1 MDYKN
6 PNAIVSTDWLSD
18 NIDDP
23 NISIVDASFYLP
35 AANRDPKIEFNKCH
49 IPKAVFFDINE
60 IADQSTDLPH
70 MLPDPNQFSEQ
81 MSNLGISNDTH
92 VICYDTNGGQMAAMR
107 AWWTFR
113 VFGHNRVSVLNGG
126 LPKWQNE
133 CLQTSGLPI
142 KPSKKIYL
150 AKYNKH
156 LVMNIEEII
165 KNIKTQKYQIVDA
178 RSEGRYSGKEPEPRI
193 GLRSGHIPDAINL
206 PFENLFD
213 PTNFMTIRSADEILA
228 IIKKAGINPL
238 KPIISSCGSGVT
250 AAPLV
255 LALYLLGH
263 SEAAIYDGSWTEW
276 AGRTDTPINI

>member
-81 MSNLGISNDTH
+81 ISNLGISNDTH

-133 CLQTSGLPI
+133 CLETSRLPI

-228 IIKKAGINPL
+228 IIKKAGIDPL

>member
-133 CLQTSGLPI
+133 FLETSRLPTN
-142 KPSKKIYL
+142 PSKKIYR

-165 KNIKTQKYQIVDA
+165 KNIKTKKYQIVDA

-228 IIKKAGINPL
+228 IIKKAGIDPL

>member
-18 NIDDP
+18 NIDNS

-35 AANRDPKIEFNKCH
+35 AANRDPKIEFYKCH

-133 CLQTSGLPI
+133 CLETSRLPI
-142 KPSKKIYL
+142 KPSKKIYR
-150 AKYNKH
+150 AKYIKH

-228 IIKKAGINPL
+228 IIKKAGIDPL

>member
-1 MDYKN
+1 MNYKN
-6 PNAIVSTDWLSD
+6 PNALVSTDWLSA

-35 AANRDPKIEFNKCH
+35 TANRDPKNEFLICH

-70 MLPDPNQFSEQ
+70 MLPSPNQFSKH
-81 MSNLGISNDTH
+81 MSHIGISNSQH
-92 VICYDTNGGQMAAMR
+92 VICYDTNGGAMASMR

-113 VFGHNRVSVLNGG
+113 VFGHDRVSVLNGG

-133 CLQTSGLPI
+133 GLATSSQQTTMPKTTFI
-142 KPSKKIYL
+142 
-150 AKYNKH
+150 AKYKKH
-156 LVMNIEEII
+156 LVKNIEEII
-165 KNIKTQKYQIVDA
+165 RNVKTQKYQVIDA
-178 RSEGRYSGKEPEPRI
+178 RSQGRYYGKEPEPRI
-193 GLRSGHIPDAINL
+193 GLRSGHIPAAINL

-213 PTNFMTIRSADEILA
+213 TTNFKTLRSADEILA
-228 IIKKAGINPL
+228 IIKEAGIDPK
-238 KPIISSCGSGVT
+238 KPIVSSCGSGVT

-255 LALYLLGH
+255 LALYLLGY

-276 AGRTDTPINI
+276 AARSDTPIDI